1 MPSLKD
7 KLYAWIDDIP
17 DNKLDSC
24 YVSGRPIHTD
34 RTCRLDCQGITSDDP
49 KRFNLQVQ
57 VNNSCPDTTMKKL
70 KPKTVAWCLCPID
83 EPWTAEQTKKHLKA
97 SVTGGEIKPP
107 KVSMSKPAKKSE
119 EKVEEKTKSNPNK
132 ARKR

>member
-1 MPSLKD
+1 
-7 KLYAWIDDIP
+7 
-17 DNKLDSC
+17 
-24 YVSGRPIHTD
+24 
-34 RTCRLDCQGITSDDP
+34 
-49 KRFNLQVQ
+49 
-57 VNNSCPDTTMKKL
+57 MKKL

-83 EPWTAEQTKKHLKA
+83 EPWTAAQTKKHLKA

-119 EKVEEKTKSNPNK
+119 ERFEQKAKSNPNK